1 MRLPPW
7 AVSRERSS
15 ISSRSAWSSAVSRLA
30 SSHRS
35 SCCSSSLRKLSRREA
50 NAGLASSRLVRSA
63 LVGTAVGL
71 PKRLASGDRPGPVA
85 GVGSHPMSP
94 RFPGKNLG
102 RELPVRRTSARG
114 EHIRKTGSGCL
125 APRRSRGEFDR
136 QTATESEGGVWALR
150 GGSDRLGT
158 STGALMPIDLFH
170 VAAFT
175 PRAFAGHPAAVC
187 LCPEAPEPGWM
198 QQVAAAMNLSET
210 SFVVARA
217 DGFDLRWFT
226 PTGEVDLCGHAT
238 LAAAH
243 TLWESGRL
251 AAGSR
256 ARFHTLSGVLTA
268 AKAGDWIELDF
279 PATPVATVTTVPP
292 ALVAGLGVRALSIG
306 KSRFDF
312 VVEVATAAEVSEA
325 RPDLAA

>member
-1 MRLPPW
+1 
-7 AVSRERSS
+7 
-15 ISSRSAWSSAVSRLA
+15 
-30 SSHRS
+30 
-35 SCCSSSLRKLSRREA
+35 
-50 NAGLASSRLVRSA
+50 
-63 LVGTAVGL
+63 
-71 PKRLASGDRPGPVA
+71 
-85 GVGSHPMSP
+85 
-94 RFPGKNLG
+94 
-102 RELPVRRTSARG
+102 
-114 EHIRKTGSGCL
+114 
-125 APRRSRGEFDR
+125 
-136 QTATESEGGVWALR
+136 
-150 GGSDRLGT
+150 
-158 STGALMPIDLFH
+158 MPIDLFH
-170 VAAFT
+170 VDAFT
-175 PRAFAGHPAAVC
+175 PRAFAGNPAAVC

-198 QQVAAAMNLSET
+198 QQVAAEMNLSET
-210 SFVVARA
+210 SFVVPRA

-226 PTGEVDLCGHAT
+226 PTVEVELCGHAT

-325 RPDLAA
+325 RPDLAALRQVDSRGVILTGPGEPPYDMVSRVFAPGFGIDEDPVTGSAHCALGPFWGERLGKQELLAYQASARGGVLRIVLAGERVKLYGQAVTTTRGLLMV